1 MNRKA
6 KGQKPGAL
14 CRSQLEHGA
23 GMEPDGVC
31 GYFVVEPRTLN
42 PASQVHD
49 LETQKRFKCPLVAGT
64 ERSNLLELD
73 EGVFTFLVRA

>member
-1 MNRKA
+1 
-6 KGQKPGAL
+6 
-14 CRSQLEHGA
+14 
-23 GMEPDGVC
+23 MEPDGVC

-73 EGVFTFLVRA
+73 EGVSRFLSVPEYGELDAPRLPSIRWFAG